1 MRIIAGDIML
11 ISFNFEVHQPHRLNK
26 YIKNGTN
33 IDKIKNATNN
43 NHNLWDRYIDVPL
56 NKEVFNKVADKCYIP
71 TNRLMLDLIDNHDIK
86 IAYSITGVFLEQAI
100 EFNDEV
106 LDLFKD
112 LVKTGNVELI
122 GETYHHSLSSLFE
135 THDEFKEDIL
145 RHRKLMKELFNY
157 KTEVFRNTELIYHNS
172 IAKTVK
178 EMGFK
183 GIFTEGADR
192 LLGSKS
198 PNYVY
203 NALCGLNVLL
213 RNYQLSDD
221 VGFRFS
227 CCGWGDYPLYAD
239 KYAKWL
245 ANTPGEC
252 INLYVDY
259 ETFGEHQWKE
269 TGIFEF
275 LKELPNEIKKH
286 PHLEYAKPSEILDRC
301 RPKGEIDVFEFSALS
316 WADTERDISA
326 WLGNRLQKISFER
339 LKSIREPLGR
349 YIKTKVN
356 KKVNK
361 NNDTTTN
368 ITNTTNTTIDNDVYD
383 ELIECRIYKNLQTSD
398 NFYYQ
403 CTKGFNDM
411 DVHAY
416 FSHFETPY
424 DAFVAYMDIVY
435 DFKTHLT
442 ISHILEIYDKK
453 LNQLNCEL
461 DALNKEKNVDTS
473 ELNDMINDLKSK
485 IKNMELQLNLKDED
499 IQKLKNEGA
508 KLVNK
513 LKEYEKEIILKTE
526 KVKREITNL
535 KKENKLENNPYTIR
549 TNNDI
554 EKDSNK
560 NNINKNKNNKDN
572 ENNKNN
578 KNYNNDFI
586 IGS

>member
-1 MRIIAGDIML
+1 ML

-26 YIKNGTN
+26 YIKNGIN
-33 IDKIKNATNN
+33 IDKIKNTNNN

-56 NKEVFNKVADKCYIP
+56 NKEVFNKVANKCYIP
-71 TNRLMLDLIDNHDIK
+71 TNRIMLDLIDKHDIK
-86 IAYSITGVFLEQAI
+86 IAYSITGVFLEQAM

-145 RHRKLMKELFNY
+145 RHKKLIKDLFNY

-178 EMGFK
+178 DIGGFK

-192 LLGSKS
+192 LLDWRS

-203 NALCGLNVLL
+203 DSLCGLNVLL

-227 CCGWGDYPLYAD
+227 CCGWEDYPLYAD

-245 ANTPGEC
+245 ANTPGDC
-252 INLYVDY
+252 INIYVDY

-275 LKELPNEIKKH
+275 LKELPNEIEKYS
-286 PHLEYAKPSEILDRC
+286 HLEYAKPTEILDKC

-326 WLGNRLQKISFER
+326 WLGNRLQKTSFDK

-349 YIKTKVN
+349 YIQTN
-356 KKVNK
+356 NK
-361 NNDTTTN
+361 NSKNN
-368 ITNTTNTTIDNDVYD
+368 NSNTTDTATLDNDLYD
-383 ELIECRIYKNLQTSD
+383 EIMEYRIYKNLQTSD

-442 ISHILEIYDKK
+442 ISQILEIYKEK
-453 LNQLNCEL
+453 LNRLNNEL
-461 DALNKEKNVDTS
+461 NELKELNKKENEDTS
-473 ELNDMINDLKSK
+473 ELNNIINDLKDK
-485 IKNMELQLNLKDED
+485 IKNMELQLNLKDEN
-499 IQKLKNEGA
+499 IQKLKEEGVN
-508 KLVNK
+508 LVNK
-513 LKEYEKEIILKTE
+513 LKQYEKEIISKTE
-526 KVKREITNL
+526 NVKKEIMNL
-535 KKENKLENNPYTIR
+535 KKEHEQEIKKKENKLGNNSYNIR
-549 TNNDI
+549 NNDI
-554 EKDSNK
+554 QKD
-560 NNINKNKNNKDN
+560 
-572 ENNKNN
+572 NNKNN
-578 KNYNNDFI
+578 KNNKNNSNNKNNKNSDFI